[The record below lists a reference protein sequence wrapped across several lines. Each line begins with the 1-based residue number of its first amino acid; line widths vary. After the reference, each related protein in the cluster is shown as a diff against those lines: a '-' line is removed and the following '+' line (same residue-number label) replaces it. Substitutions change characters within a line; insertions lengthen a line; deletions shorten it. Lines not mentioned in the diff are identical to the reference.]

1 MKRLPKFKEARLPKP
16 YETLLLQQ
24 IDHVLVVTLN
34 RPEVGNAMNL
44 AMLTELVDLLF
55 ELYLDAGP
63 TRCVVLTGAGERIF
77 CAGGDMKERGT
88 MAPEAVRRQRG
99 MIEQLISH
107 LHACPVPIIAAVN
120 GAAVGGGC
128 ELVAAVD
135 FAYGADT
142 ARFSLP
148 EVRMGISPGAGATQ
162 TLPRA
167 CGVRR
172 AMEIILTGE
181 MFGAAQALEWGLLN
195 KVVPAGELLA
205 RTIEVAQVI
214 SANAPIAVRQA
225 KKAVAIA
232 TQTDFSTG
240 FRFELEAHGRTSGT
254 RDRLEAIAAFG
265 EKRKPVFRGE

>member
-1 MKRLPKFKEARLPKP
+1 LTKH

-24 IDHVLVVTLN
+24 IDHVLLVTLN
-34 RPEVGNAMNL
+34 RPESANAINL
-44 AMLTELVDLLF
+44 AMVTELVDLLF
-55 ELYLDAGP
+55 ELYLDAGH

-77 CAGGDMKERGT
+77 CGGGDMKERPT
-88 MAPEAVRRQRG
+88 MTPEAVRRQRG
-99 MIEQLISH
+99 MMEQLISY

-142 ARFSLP
+142 AKFALP
-148 EVRMGISPGAGATQ
+148 EVRLGISPGAGGTQ
-162 TLPRA
+162 TVPRA
-167 CGVRR
+167 CGTRR
-172 AMEIILTGE
+172 AMELILTGST
-181 MFGAAQALEWGLLN
+181 FTAAEAHEWGLLN
-195 KVVPAGELLA
+195 KVFPAKDLLA
-205 RTIEVAQVI
+205 ETLEVARII
-214 SANAPIAVRQA
+214 SSNAPIAVRQA

-232 TQTDFSTG
+232 NETDFNTG

-254 RDRLEAIAAFG
+254 LDRQEAIAAFG